1 MQNKIYVGNL
11 SYNAEEPDLR
21 DFFSSFGE
29 ITEVFI
35 PKDRETGKGRGFAFV
50 TFANQA
56 QAQEAVKSN
65 GTDLGGRP
73 LKVNIAKEREAG
85 GGSGGGGGRSGGGG
99 GGGGRSGG
107 GGGGGGS
114 RW

>member
-11 SYNAEEPDLR
+11 SYNVEEQDLR
-21 DFFSSFGE
+21 EFFASFGE

-50 TFANQA
+50 TFSSQA
-56 QAQEAVKSN
+56 QAEGAVKAN
-65 GTDLGGRP
+65 GQELGGRP

-85 GGSGGGGGRSGGGG
+85 GSGGRSGG

-107 GGGGGGS
+107 GGGGS

>member
-11 SYNAEEPDLR
+11 SYGVEEQDLR
-21 DFFSSFGE
+21 TFFESFGD

-35 PKDRETGKGRGFAFV
+35 PKDRETGKGRGFAFI
-50 TFANQA
+50 TFENQA
-56 QAQEAVKSN
+56 QAQEAVKTN
-65 GTDLGGRP
+65 GQELSGRI

-85 GGSGGGGGRSGGGG
+85 GAGGRGGACGGRS
-99 GGGGRSGG
+99 S
-107 GGGGGGS
+107 GGGGS

>member
-11 SYNAEEPDLR
+11 SYNIEEQDLR
-21 DFFSSFGE
+21 GFFSSFGD

-50 TFANQA
+50 TFENQA
-56 QAQEAVKSN
+56 QAQEAVKTN
-65 GTDLGGRP
+65 GQELAGRA
-73 LKVNIAKEREAG
+73 LKVNIAKEREE
-85 GGSGGGGGRSGGGG
+85 GGSRSGGS
-99 GGGGRSGG
+99 RSGG
-107 GGGGGGS
+107 SRSGGGGS